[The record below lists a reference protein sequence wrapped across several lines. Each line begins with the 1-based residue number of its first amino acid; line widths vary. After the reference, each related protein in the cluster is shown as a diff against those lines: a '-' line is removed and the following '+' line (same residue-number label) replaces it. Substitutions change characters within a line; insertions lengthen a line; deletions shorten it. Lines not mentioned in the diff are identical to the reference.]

1 MRALHWA
8 AGAACLALSVAGCSS
23 SGAKLACPHAGLVPE
38 LQVVAK
44 FGPGPGRQDTDA
56 IFGAKMLSVESS
68 CSEDKKKGGLVVTS
82 KLGVAAIRLKDEVR
96 KGQVTYF
103 QAVINRKQE
112 ILAERDFVIDL
123 EWPRAQRDVT
133 VTDELETFVP
143 LGKDTT
149 GDDYAILFGFRLTP
163 DELQYNREHAP
174 KAPGSG

>member
-8 AGAACLALSVAGCSS
+8 AGAASLALGLAACSS
-23 SGAKLACPHAGLVPE
+23 SGPKVACPQAIIVPE

-44 FGPGPGRQDTDA
+44 FGPGPGRQDSDA
-56 IFGAKMLSVESS
+56 TFGAKLIAADTS
-68 CSEDKKKGGLVVTS
+68 CSADKKRGGLVVAN
-82 KLGVAAIRLKDEVR
+82 KLGVTAIRLKDDVR

-103 QAVINRKQE
+103 EAVINRKQE
-112 ILAERDFVIDL
+112 ILTERDFVIDL
-123 EWPRAQRDVT
+123 AWPRAQRDLT

-143 LGKDTT
+143 LAKDAT

-174 KAPGSG
+174 KQPGSG